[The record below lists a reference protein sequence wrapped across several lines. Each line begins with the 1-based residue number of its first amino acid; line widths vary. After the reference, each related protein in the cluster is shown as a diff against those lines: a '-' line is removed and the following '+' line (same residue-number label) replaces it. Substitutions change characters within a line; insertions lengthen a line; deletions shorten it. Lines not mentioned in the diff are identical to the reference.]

1 MQVVSHPR
9 QRGTRPIVLS
19 GVLCLAVVLTGCGD
33 DEQQRRLSPQVTAA
47 DGVYRTSNGG
57 SPGATGVTT
66 WRTGQRGS
74 TDDRSDSDSERDA
87 NRSRN
92 GGAGSESE
100 GQHSSQR
107 GGFGSSGH
115 GFFHFGG

>member
-19 GVLCLAVVLTGCGD
+19 GVLCLAAVLTGCGD

-47 DGVYRTSNGG
+47 DGVYRASNAG
-57 SPGATGVTT
+57 SSGASGVTT

-74 TDDRSDSDSERDA
+74 TDDRSDSERDA

-92 GGAGSESE
+92 GGAASESE